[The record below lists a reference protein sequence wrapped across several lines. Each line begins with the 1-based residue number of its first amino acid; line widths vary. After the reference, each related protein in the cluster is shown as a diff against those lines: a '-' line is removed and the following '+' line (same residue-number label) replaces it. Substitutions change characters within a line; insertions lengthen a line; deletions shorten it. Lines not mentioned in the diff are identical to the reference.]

1 MKFVNF
7 LVKPAS
13 GLCNMRC
20 KYCFYED
27 EATHRLT
34 KNMGIMTA
42 DTSRVLIQ
50 RAFSAVSPGG
60 CVSFS
65 FQGGEPTL
73 AGLDFFEH
81 FVQTVYACKPRDC
94 TVTFGM
100 QTNGLLLNDK
110 WAAFLKKHGFLVGV
124 SVDGGQALHDANR
137 VDAEGKGTWER
148 VMQSIALLQQVQVEV
163 NLLCVVTK
171 QCAKNPVRVYK
182 ALKQT
187 NARYLQMIPCLDPME
202 QRRGSMAYSLRP
214 DDYGSFLCRLF
225 DAWYQD
231 WAAGDYTSIR
241 LFDDYIHLAMGL
253 PAGTCSTCGSCGS
266 YFVVEADG
274 SVYPCDFYV
283 LDGWKMGNIHD
294 HDLESLQSSE
304 AAIRF
309 LQEGRAYPAEC
320 GQCRWYRLCNGGCK
334 RDWYMEKEKPR
345 NYYCAAFQQ
354 FFSYAAPKMM
364 TVIREENR
372 QVRLKSDY

>member
-1 MKFVNF
+1 MKFVYF

-27 EATHRLT
+27 ESAHRLT
-34 KNMGIMTA
+34 KTMGIMTA
-42 DTSRVLIQ
+42 ETSRILIQ
-50 RAFSAVSPGG
+50 RAFAAVSPGG
-60 CVSFS
+60 CISFS
-65 FQGGEPTL
+65 FQGGEPSL

-81 FVQTVYACKPRDC
+81 FVQTVAALQPGNC
-94 TVTFGM
+94 TVTYAI
-100 QTNGLLLNDK
+100 QTNGLLLDGK
-110 WAAFLKKHGFLVGV
+110 WAAFFKKHRFLVGV
-124 SVDGGQALHDANR
+124 SVDGGQTLHDTHR
-137 VDAEGKGTWER
+137 VDTAGKGTWER
-148 VMQSIALLQQVQVEV
+148 VMQGIRLLQKAQVEV

-187 NARYLQMIPCLDPME
+187 GVGYLQMIPCLDPLE
-202 QRRGSMAYSLRP
+202 ERRGAMPYSLLP
-214 DDYGSFLCRLF
+214 EDYGSFLCRLF

-231 WAAGDYTSIR
+231 WQAGRYISIR

-274 SVYPCDFYV
+274 GVYPCDFYV
-283 LDGWKMGNIHD
+283 LDAWKMGNIHD
-294 HDLESLQSSE
+294 NDLQQLQKS
-304 AAIRF
+304 AAAVRF
-309 LQEGRAYPAEC
+309 LQESLTHPDGC
-320 GQCRWYRLCNGGCK
+320 LQCHWYRLCNGGCK
-334 RDWYMEKEKPR
+334 RDWYTQNGKQR
-345 NYYCAAFQQ
+345 NYYCAAFRQ

-364 TVIREENR
+364 AIIREESR
-372 QVRLKSDY
+372 QAWAQRE